1 MPPVEMALVRS
12 LKWLVVGLLASL
24 LLVALP
30 EAEIDRLLLVVTFHL
45 GAVVAFGLGVGLDL
59 ARFTDG
65 QWFVGIGN
73 SRFWRHFGAIASIV
87 ALTTGVVAL
96 VTLASSAAL
105 GYQPSL
111 QFLQLLSALDIAW
124 ATAGLVIGV
133 RLMAGDRWA
142 LLAGL
147 VLALVCIWSIW
158 RYLDAVGFAVDG
170 GWLLSGPDLWR
181 YVLPFDIAAAV
192 MAVGAVVFG
201 IRSVQPTEQRSPQ
214 S

>member
-1 MPPVEMALVRS
+1 M
-12 LKWLVVGLLASL
+12 
-24 LLVALP
+24 VALP
-30 EAEIDRLLLVVTFHL
+30 AADPDRLLLVVTFHL
-45 GAVVAFGLGVGLDL
+45 AAVVAFGLGICLDL
-59 ARFTDG
+59 ARFSDEP
-65 QWFVGIGN
+65 WFGGTGG
-73 SRFWRHFGAIASIV
+73 SWFWRRFGAMASII

-124 ATAGLVIGV
+124 ATAGLMLGV

-147 VLALVCIWSIW
+147 ILAVICIWSIW
-158 RYLDAVGFAVDG
+158 RYLDVVGFTAEG
-170 GWLLSGPDLWR
+170 GWLVSGPDLWR
-181 YVLPFDIAAAV
+181 YVLPFDIAAAI
-192 MAVGAVVFG
+192 MAIGALMVGLRAT
-201 IRSVQPTEQRSPQ
+201 QPTEHRSPQ

>member
-1 MPPVEMALVRS
+1 VSSVENALARS
-12 LKWLVVGLLASL
+12 LRWLAVGLGVSL

-30 EAEIDRLLLVVTFHL
+30 EADADRLLLVVTFHL
-45 GAVVAFGLGVGLDL
+45 GAIVAFGLGVGLDL

-65 QWFVGIGN
+65 PWFAEIGN
-73 SRFWRHFGAIASIV
+73 SWFWRRFGAMATIV

-124 ATAGLVIGV
+124 ATAGLMFGV
-133 RLMAGDRWA
+133 RLLAGDRSS

-147 VLALVCIWSIW
+147 VLAVVCIWSIW
-158 RYLDAVGFAVDG
+158 RYLDVVGFTADG

-192 MAVGAVVFG
+192 MAIGALVIG
-201 IRSVQPTEQRSPQ
+201 IRSTQPTEQRKPQ